1 MATNVLFS
9 RGSSVNFAQVVKD
22 PNTLYFLNDTH
33 EIYLG
38 GEKYAFG
45 QDISIAITGVGDTVS
60 NVTFDSYQK
69 LLTLVLGEAADA
81 ESIQDLLDDAIATCV
96 KSITTD
102 RGSAILVDATDS
114 ENPKLSLNIASGS
127 NAGNVVLEECSDG
140 LKASVEIPED
150 AVTGVKT
157 GDKILALDNKEL
169 TSTLSITTVKED
181 SKTYV
186 ILKGINN
193 AEISRFDASE
203 FVKDGMLDSVALKW
217 SSDGLNHRILVL
229 TFNTDAGK
237 EAIELDVNDLV
248 DVYTAAVTGG
258 LSLNDANEFSIA
270 NSVIAAVEP
279 INSNKAPAFGETVT
293 LKAVKYD
300 AHGLITGTGD
310 FTFKMPSLVGG
321 SVGSSDKLVT
331 LVSVAAD
338 GTVTGSS
345 VDIATSLSASSTNSQ
360 IPTAKAVWDAVED
373 AKTVWESIS

>member
-60 NVTFDSYQK
+60 NVTFDSSQK

-270 NSVIAAVEP
+270 NSVTAAIEP

-321 SVGSSDKLVT
+321 SVGGSDKLVT

-345 VDIATSLSASSTNSQ
+345 LDIATSLSASSTNSQ